1 MADWVGIILFLAF
14 LGIFISQI
22 VSGEA
27 KTRKLRQ
34 VWASFAGQQGLQFTE
49 GQNKVK
55 CIIKGTY
62 LGHEIQVSAYLNA
75 GTRNGPV
82 EYTEATLTVRHLDD
96 VILASGLSL
105 SLWNFNQR
113 KPASKLSRLT
123 SGDGIFDA
131 SYSIKDTPPEKVQNL
146 LHSYEVRSAIKTIYP
161 LSAAIFEHPTL
172 DLHESYL
179 RVRIYRSCESES
191 TIQRFIEDACHLAAM
206 LEKAAATSA
215 LADHT
220 ITQNQTD

>member
-1 MADWVGIILFLAF
+1 MADWVGIILFLAL

-22 VSGEA
+22 VLGEA

-55 CIIKGTY
+55 CIINGTY
-62 LGHEIQVSAYLNA
+62 LDRELQVSAYLA
-75 GTRNGPV
+75 ASARNGFV
-82 EYTEATLTVRHLDD
+82 EYAEASMTVTQLDD
-96 VILASGLSL
+96 VILVSGLSL
-105 SLWNFNQR
+105 SSVSIGNTNHR
-113 KPASKLSRLT
+113 KHASKLSRLK

-131 SYSIKDTPPEKVQNL
+131 SYSIKGAPVEKVQNL
-146 LHSYEVRSAIKTIYP
+146 INSYEVRSAIRTIYP

-191 TIQRFIEDACHLAAM
+191 ALQRFIEDACHLAAM

-215 LADHT
+215 LADHS
-220 ITQNQTD
+220 IT